1 MPIYDVVK
9 IERDL
14 DDWLLYKYPEIEFNT
29 KSKLIFS
36 TSQVAILFHNDKIE
50 KIVRKENTI

>member
-36 TSQVAILFHNDKIE
+36 TRQVAILVHNDKIE
-50 KIVRKENTI
+50 KNVRKGY

>member
-36 TSQVAILFHNDKIE
+36 TRQVAILFHNDKIE
-50 KIVRKENTI
+50 KIVRKGY